1 MEMSAERYLL
11 AHNCELV
18 VLELFKGFLTSEVS
32 DDTRG
37 VNHAGTEEPFIEIV
51 TS

>member
-1 MEMSAERYLL
+1 MGMSAQRYLL
-11 AHNCELV
+11 AHDCELV
-18 VLELFKGFLTSEVS
+18 VLELFEGFLTSEVG